1 MPSAPSNSLAG
12 VAVSVSKPSDNLIAD
27 ILLDEQ
33 LVLGINRDLDVVAH
47 GDTGMCRHGAAVG
60 VSQRNLVLASSVQF
74 GQKHRVSLTP
84 LTKGRDLL
92 GEMGGPG
99 PANPALLGIALVQ
112 AAEIVG
118 QARIRLGHKPG
129 QGGTGEVAV
138 LVVDRLD
145 PGAVH
150 RDQLAPKQVEFAAQQ
165 HERAEDLPEGMTVVA
180 AEVGNGFEVRLEVAK
195 QPDHLNV
202 PPRLCL

>member
-1 MPSAPSNSLAG
+1 MARLSG
-12 VAVSVSKPSDNLIAD
+12 SVSEIWSSPVRSSSARST
-27 ILLDEQ
+27 E
-33 LVLGINRDLDVVAH
+33 
-47 GDTGMCRHGAAVG
+47 CRSRR
-60 VSQRNLVLASSVQF
+60 SQRAAIFSARWAV
-74 GQKHRVSLTP
+74 RVPPT
-84 LTKGRDLL
+84 R
-92 GEMGGPG
+92 
-99 PANPALLGIALVQ
+99 LGIALVQ

-118 QARIRLGHKPG
+118 QARIRLGDKPG

-180 AEVGNGFEVRLEVAK
+180 AEVGNGFEVGLEVAK